1 MRMGMWK
8 ASIPS
13 ISPLS
18 AVLMRRRRRKGSR
31 LRAEARGM
39 RANTVLACSKTRG
52 GSTVIVLDCS
62 LQMQMGHR
70 LFLITLAVAAASV
83 IVALAILVPLSSRVM
98 RPFVQNIARQRR
110 FVTDASHELKTPLAI
125 VSANLD
131 LIEAI
136 AADEKSDKSGGCNS
150 VGDATESSCAENE
163 PIPPSGLSQELAPW
177 IGSAKAQIVRMDSLV
192 KGMVE
197 LSKADEV
204 GRFEEGDGVDM
215 GLAAKRAVDE
225 FGPLADGRG
234 LRIES
239 EIQCGS
245 MAVCSSGEADRIL
258 SILLDNAVKYCEGD
272 GCIEVGVRC
281 RRKTVELV
289 VRNPCEALRQEDV
302 PHMFERFWRADA
314 SRSRET
320 GGFGIGL
327 ATVKAIVERHGGKA
341 AAALDSGVIAVSITL
356 PASRRP

>member
-1 MRMGMWK
+1 MWK

-18 AVLMRRRRRKGSR
+18 VVSMRRRRRKGSR

-39 RANTVLACSKTRG
+39 RVNTVLACSKTR
-52 GSTVIVLDCS
+52 
-62 LQMQMGHR
+62 
-70 LFLITLAVAAASV
+70 
-83 IVALAILVPLSSRVM
+83 
-98 RPFVQNIARQRR
+98 
-110 FVTDASHELKTPLAI
+110 
-125 VSANLD
+125 
-131 LIEAI
+131 
-136 AADEKSDKSGGCNS
+136 
-150 VGDATESSCAENE
+150 
-163 PIPPSGLSQELAPW
+163 
-177 IGSAKAQIVRMDSLV
+177 
-192 KGMVE
+192 
-197 LSKADEV
+197 
-204 GRFEEGDGVDM
+204 
-215 GLAAKRAVDE
+215 
-225 FGPLADGRG
+225 
-234 LRIES
+234 
-239 EIQCGS
+239 
-245 MAVCSSGEADRIL
+245 ADRIL